1 MKNWSIRTK
10 LFFGFGIILLILAAI
25 SGLSYWSAL
34 KNEDMVAILQKKVVR
49 DTISFLELQKDV
61 LRIQLALI
69 DASVTKDIK
78 RYRDVKNY
86 YENAKKALKIITDR
100 HTKEN
105 NQALKEILE
114 KISSDLDI
122 FYGIGEAVVD
132 TYLNDNS
139 KKGKEIVK
147 VFAPYAETL
156 DEEIESLITAHKGE
170 LRNYF
175 DTMNKNFDTMNI
187 VGVAATAGASII
199 VILLSLLISA
209 SITKPVKLI
218 VKTAEKMEKGDISQD
233 INFNSKDEIGTMA
246 VSLNNFIIN
255 LRNAMGKIQEV
266 SNRIVGVRHDLI
278 STTEQTASASNEI
291 AATVSSIKNEMD
303 KLNSEIS
310 GVAGAEEEFRAA
322 VENLDN
328 QIANQASATEESTA
342 SIEEMIAS
350 INNVSGI
357 VESKRNAAREL
368 VKTAAERGGAIEK
381 SNENIKGLLKLT
393 DEVSSIAGIIMDISK
408 QTNILSMN
416 AAIEAAHAGEA
427 GKGFAVVADEI
438 RKLAETSN
446 ENANQISS
454 ITEKVTEGID
464 RTSRE
469 SGENLTAFFNINKE
483 IDSVADALAEISA
496 NASELAAGGEQIL
509 KAMTQLN
516 NITVSVREGADE
528 MKLGIKQISESIR
541 FISGVSAS
549 VVNGITEIDTGTQ
562 DISQAIGGVNDLS
575 KKIGENALILDE
587 EVKKFKI

>member
-1 MKNWSIRTK
+1 MKNWSMRTK

-34 KNEDMVAILQKKVVR
+34 RNKEMAAVLQYQAVR
-49 DTISFLELQKDV
+49 DTIDFMELQKDV
-61 LRIQLALI
+61 LQIQLALT
-69 DASVTKDIK
+69 DVSATKDIK
-78 RYRDVKNY
+78 RYQEAENY
-86 YENAKKALKIITDR
+86 YKQAKKALKVITSR
-100 HTKEN
+100 HTEVNK
-105 NQALKEILE
+105 ALKEMLV
-114 KISSDLDI
+114 KISRDLDT
-122 FYGIGEAVVD
+122 FYSIGKSVTDMYIKGI
-132 TYLNDNS
+132 S
-139 KKGKEIVK
+139 KKNREIVK
-147 VFAPYAETL
+147 VFAPYAQTVN
-156 DEEIESLITAHKGE
+156 EEIEGLITVHKGE
-170 LRNYF
+170 LSNYF
-175 DTMNKNFDTMNI
+175 GKMNQSFNTMNI
-187 VGVAATAGASII
+187 VRLASTAGAAVI

-233 INFNSKDEIGTMA
+233 IDFKSKDEIGTMA
-246 VSLNNFIIN
+246 VSLNNFIVN
-255 LRNAMGKIQEV
+255 LRNAVGRIQEV
-266 SNRIVGVRHDLI
+266 SDRIVEVRHDLI
-278 STTEQTASASNEI
+278 TATEQTASASNEI
-291 AATVSSIKNEMD
+291 AATVSSIKNQMD
-303 KLNSEIS
+303 KLNGEIS
-310 GVAGAEEEFRAA
+310 DVAGAEEEFRTA

-328 QIANQASATEESTA
+328 QIANQATATEESTA

-357 VESKRNAAREL
+357 VESKRNAARQL
-368 VKTAAERGGAIEK
+368 VKTAAERGEAIEK

-454 ITEKVTEGID
+454 ITEKVMEGID

-483 IDSVADALAEISA
+483 IDSVADALAEINA

-516 NITVSVREGADE
+516 GITVSVREGADE

-541 FISGVSAS
+541 FISGVSGS
-549 VVNGITEIDTGTQ
+549 VVSGITEIDTGTQ
-562 DISQAIGGVNDLS
+562 DISKAIGEVNKLS
-575 KKIGENALILDE
+575 KKIGDNALILDE
-587 EVKKFKI
+587 EVKKFKV